1 MSVMSP
7 RVLIMLADASS
18 RQCPRTRG
26 TRVLQCSSASVPL
39 VSLYLRLM
47 PLSVRS
53 ALVLAVVMVIM
64 IPSQW
69 LRMPPIKTTVQVIW
83 DKMTGSCHRG
93 RRDGSEIRIGL
104 ISPIVFTLLLIH
116 LTDIRALAN
125 AQQPC
130 DVRCSPDNNSESYIQ
145 YLSHHL
151 SYHKRGVEEG
161 DDSIRY

>member
-1 MSVMSP
+1 
-7 RVLIMLADASS
+7 
-18 RQCPRTRG
+18 
-26 TRVLQCSSASVPL
+26 
-39 VSLYLRLM
+39 
-47 PLSVRS
+47 
-53 ALVLAVVMVIM
+53 
-64 IPSQW
+64 
-69 LRMPPIKTTVQVIW
+69 
-83 DKMTGSCHRG
+83 MTGSCHRG
-93 RRDGSEIRIGL
+93 RRGGRSEIRIGL

-161 DDSIRY
+161 DDSIRSPLRRREPVPGRWKCFVGCETATIIKQSDGEEDIIMPTI